1 VSAAALLD
9 ALHNQASQ
17 LRHCPATSARL
28 RRWAAAHPP
37 LERFA
42 DVAALEAAVHD
53 RTTTHADVDA
63 VYAALLAVHHNDD
76 TLAGQIILA
85 LLLPAIDHRYR
96 RRVTNRE
103 DWLAQLITELWQ
115 TIRDYPLQRRRR
127 AIPANLIRDASQRT
141 HRALSTLI
149 VTTNLPDTV
158 AEPAGNLAYD
168 RACDRIDLQRAA
180 QDINVSIDDL
190 ELLATTRVAGLRI
203 TDLATGTNADRLR
216 QRRHRAERR
225 LRNHIAT

>member
-1 VSAAALLD
+1 MSAAALLD
-9 ALHNQASQ
+9 ALHNQASH
-17 LRHCPATSARL
+17 LRHCPTTSARL
-28 RRWAAAHPP
+28 RDWAAAHPP

-42 DVAALEAAVHD
+42 NVAALEDAVHD
-53 RTTTHADVDA
+53 RATSHADVDA
-63 VYAALLAVHHNDD
+63 VYAALLAVHHNGDR
-76 TLAGQIILA
+76 LAGQIILV

-96 RRVTNRE
+96 RRATNRE

-115 TIRDYPLQRRRR
+115 TIRDYPLQRRPR

-141 HRALSTLI
+141 HRAMSTLI

-158 AEPAGNLAYD
+158 AEPGGNLAYD

-180 QDINVSIDDL
+180 HNINVTIDDL